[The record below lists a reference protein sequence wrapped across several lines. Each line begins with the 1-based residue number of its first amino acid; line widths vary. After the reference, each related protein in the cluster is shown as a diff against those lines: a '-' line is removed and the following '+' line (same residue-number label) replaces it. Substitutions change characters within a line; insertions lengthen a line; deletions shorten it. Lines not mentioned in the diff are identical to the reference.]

1 MTKWG
6 YVDGNNR
13 LLGLSDGNKSGNSG
27 WEEIGTA
34 LTVEDNLFD
43 EKGAALYKIV
53 SGQTQERTEEERRQD
68 WPVDPEPVPTDRER
82 IEVLEDRAETNEA
95 NLYYVA
101 MMADIDLPE

>member
-6 YVDGNNR
+6 YVDGNKR
-13 LLGLSDGNKSGNSG
+13 LLGLSDNNRSGNSN
-27 WEEIGTA
+27 WQEVETA
-34 LTVEDNLFD
+34 LTVESVLFD
-43 EKGAALYKIV
+43 EKGAALYKVV
-53 SGQTQERTEEERRQD
+53 SGETRERSESERRQD
-68 WPVDPEPVPTDRER
+68 WPDDPTPEPTDRER